1 MLILYHVLN
10 KFQRIPFPMMAF
22 IDCLFPPIIYIVFHA
37 VLTNIAFGDKSKNL
51 SFVIGEW

>member
-10 KFQRIPFPMMAF
+10 KFQRMMAF

-51 SFVIGEW
+51 SFVIGE

>member
-51 SFVIGEW
+51 SFVIGE